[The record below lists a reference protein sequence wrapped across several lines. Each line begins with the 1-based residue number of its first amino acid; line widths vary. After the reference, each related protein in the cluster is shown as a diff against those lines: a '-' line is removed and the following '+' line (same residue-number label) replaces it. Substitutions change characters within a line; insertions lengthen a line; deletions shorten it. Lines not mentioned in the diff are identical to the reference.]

1 MIIQCICCEK
11 EFTPTNKKHKF
22 CGNTCV
28 VRSYYQK
35 VKIRNN
41 LESLLKQF
49 KDPEKLKELNQE
61 MHTFFERYQKTE
73 ETSGAAQ

>member
-1 MIIQCICCEK
+1 MIIECISCQK
-11 EFTPTNKKHKF
+11 EFAPTNKKHEF

-35 VKIRNN
+35 VKIRNK

-61 MHTFFERYQKTE
+61 MNTFFEQYEAPK
-73 ETSGAAQ
+73 ETSGVAL

>member
-1 MIIQCICCEK
+1 MIIECICCQK
-11 EFTPTNKKHKF
+11 QFTPTNTKHKF

-28 VRSYYQK
+28 ARSYYQK
-35 VKIRNN
+35 VKIRNK

-61 MHTFFERYQKTE
+61 MNTFFEQSEGPK
-73 ETSGAAQ
+73 ETSGAAL

>member
-1 MIIQCICCEK
+1 MLIQCICCQK

-28 VRSYYQK
+28 ARSYYQK
-35 VKIRNN
+35 AKIRNK

-49 KDPEKLKELNQE
+49 KNPEKLKEVNQE
-61 MHTFFERYQKTE
+61 ITTLVEQYESLKE
-73 ETSGAAQ
+73 KVGVAQ